1 MAIDTIRLRSPF
13 ISEQLAREIEL
24 HCIQRK
30 ATSLATG
37 EILYEITTGDLRA
50 SWDSR
55 IMVKVRRE
63 EYETETTGRPR
74 LVDCEPY
81 ILLECSAHK
90 VMMGHNIYGGP
101 TDFRK
106 TCVEVVTLIE
116 FLLQVELPPA
126 HIWQVQR
133 VDWAEVYRLPFAAV
147 QEFFEGIY
155 TIQFPR
161 RNKSVSK
168 HGSHSIHIPGTTT
181 TVKIYHKGPEF
192 HEHDSKRLKRFFQ
205 AYYTFKHSIYDQKTN
220 SSYCSIKPDKLEIMV
235 NRKIMALQRL
245 ANSRL
250 RAEVGINSE
259 KFDYDFGHR
268 PQVHEVTDEYL
279 KSVHDKEIMRLLKEG
294 KSDMETVRKNKDV
307 SKRLNE
313 TYGDTLG
320 NRLFGFWLQLAAN
333 GEDEVKRRLT
343 RATFYRNRKSLMDA
357 GVNWTGTDV
366 VIVANDSVLP
376 QNFRPLRTDPRI
388 CTTPARNPAYLL
400 DRDFLLKL
408 AA

>member
-1 MAIDTIRLRSPF
+1 MAIDTIRLRSPY
-13 ISEQLAREIEL
+13 ISEELARQIEMK
-24 HCIQRK
+24 CIQRK
-30 ATSLATG
+30 ATSMATG
-37 EILYEITTGDLRA
+37 EILYEITSGDLRA

-81 ILLECSAHK
+81 ILVECSAHK

-101 TDFRK
+101 TNFRK
-106 TCVEVVTLIE
+106 TVVEVISLLE
-116 FLLQVELPPA
+116 FLLEVDLPAA
-126 HIWQVQR
+126 HIWIVQR

-181 TVKIYHKGPEF
+181 TVKLYHKGPEF
-192 HEHDSKRLKRFFQ
+192 YEHDSKRLKSYFL
-205 AYYTFKHSIYDQKTN
+205 AYRTYTHKYE
-220 SSYCSIKPDKLEIMV
+220 KPEQITHWV
-235 NRKIMALQRL
+235 NRKLMALQRL
-245 ANSRL
+245 ANNRL

-268 PQVHEVTDEYL
+268 PQVHEVTDDYL

-294 KSDMETVRKNKDV
+294 KSDMETVRRNKDV
-307 SKRLNE
+307 SRRLNDL
-313 TYGDTLG
+313 YGDLAG
-320 NRLFGFWLQLAAN
+320 NRLFGFWLQMAAN
-333 GEDEVKRRLT
+333 GEDEVRRRMKRT
-343 RATFYRNRKSLMDA
+343 AFYSARKALMDA

-366 VIVANDSVLP
+366 VIVANDSALP
-376 QNFRPLRTDPRI
+376 QNFRPLRTDPRV
-388 CTTPARNPAYLL
+388 CTLPARNPAYLL
-400 DRDFLLKL
+400 DREFLLKL